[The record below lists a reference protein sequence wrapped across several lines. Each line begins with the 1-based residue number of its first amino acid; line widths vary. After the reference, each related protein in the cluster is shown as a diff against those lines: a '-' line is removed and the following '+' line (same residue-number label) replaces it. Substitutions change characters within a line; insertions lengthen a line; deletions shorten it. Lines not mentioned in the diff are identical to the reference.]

1 MSAIIANPLVPTAG
15 DVAMYGVLA
24 LALILAV
31 VALFDLLR
39 VSHISSGN
47 KILIALAII
56 LLPIAAP
63 VVWLFMRWKKSAR

>member
-1 MSAIIANPLVPTAG
+1 MGVIIVNPLVPTVG

-39 VSHISSGN
+39 VSHISGRN

-63 VVWLFMRWKKSAR
+63 VAWLFMRWKTSTR

>member
-39 VSHISSGN
+39 DSHISSGN
-47 KILIALAII
+47 KVLIALAII

-63 VVWLFMRWKKSAR
+63 VAWLFMRWKTSTR

>member
-1 MSAIIANPLVPTAG
+1 MNALIANPLVPTAG
-15 DVAMYGVLA
+15 DVAMYGVSA

-39 VSHISSGN
+39 VSHISGTN

-63 VVWLFMRWKKSAR
+63 VAWLFMRWRTSTR

>member
-1 MSAIIANPLVPTAG
+1 MSALIANPLVPTAG
-15 DVAMYGVLA
+15 DVAMYGVSA

-39 VSHISSGN
+39 VSHISGSN
-47 KILIALAII
+47 KVLIALAII

-63 VVWLFMRWKKSAR
+63 VAWLFMRWKTSTR

>member
-1 MSAIIANPLVPTAG
+1 MSALIANPLVPTAG
-15 DVAMYGVLA
+15 DVAMYGVSV

-39 VSHISSGN
+39 VSHISGGN
-47 KILIALAII
+47 KVLIALAII

-63 VVWLFMRWKKSAR
+63 VAWLFMRWKTSTR

>member
-1 MSAIIANPLVPTAG
+1 MSALIANPLVPTAG
-15 DVAMYGVLA
+15 DVAMYGVSA

-39 VSHISSGN
+39 VSHISDGN
-47 KILIALAII
+47 KVLIALAII

-63 VVWLFMRWKKSAR
+63 VAWLFMRWKANTR

>member
-1 MSAIIANPLVPTAG
+1 MNALIANPLVPTAG
-15 DVAMYGVLA
+15 DVAMYGVSA

-39 VSHISSGN
+39 VSHISGTN
-47 KILIALAII
+47 KILIELAII

-63 VVWLFMRWKKSAR
+63 VAWLFMRWRTSTR

>member
-1 MSAIIANPLVPTAG
+1 MSALIANPLVPTAG
-15 DVAMYGVLA
+15 DVAMYGVSV

-39 VSHISSGN
+39 VSHISGGN
-47 KILIALAII
+47 KVLIALAII

-63 VVWLFMRWKKSAR
+63 VAWLFVRWKTSTR

>member
-1 MSAIIANPLVPTAG
+1 MSVIIANPLVPTAG
-15 DVAMYGVLA
+15 DVAMYGVSA

-39 VSHISSGN
+39 VSHISGWN

-63 VVWLFMRWKKSAR
+63 VAWLFMRWKTSTR

>member
-1 MSAIIANPLVPTAG
+1 MGVIIANPLVPTAG
-15 DVAMYGVLA
+15 DVAMYGVSVLA
-24 LALILAV
+24 LVLAV

-39 VSHISSGN
+39 VNHISGRN

-63 VVWLFMRWKKSAR
+63 VAWLFMRWKTSTR

>member
-1 MSAIIANPLVPTAG
+1 MSAIITNPLVPTAG
-15 DVAMYGVLA
+15 DVAMYGVSA

-39 VSHISSGN
+39 VNHISGRN

-63 VVWLFMRWKKSAR
+63 VAWLFMRWKKSAR

>member
-1 MSAIIANPLVPTAG
+1 MSVIIANPLVPTAG
-15 DVAMYGVLA
+15 DVAMYGVSA

-39 VSHISSGN
+39 VSHISGTN

-63 VVWLFMRWKKSAR
+63 VAWLFMRWKTSTR

>member
-1 MSAIIANPLVPTAG
+1 MSVIIANPLVPTAG
-15 DVAMYGVLA
+15 DVAMYGVSA
-24 LALILAV
+24 LALILAA

-39 VSHISSGN
+39 VSHISGWN

-63 VVWLFMRWKKSAR
+63 VAWLFMRWKTSTR

>member
-1 MSAIIANPLVPTAG
+1 MGAIIANPLVPTAG
-15 DVAMYGVLA
+15 DVAMYGVSA

-47 KILIALAII
+47 KILIALVII

-63 VVWLFMRWKKSAR
+63 VAWLFMRWKTSTR

>member
-1 MSAIIANPLVPTAG
+1 MSAIITNPLVPTAG
-15 DVAMYGVLA
+15 DVAMYGVSA

-56 LLPIAAP
+56 LLPIAAS